1 MISLGQGVA
10 FLSTVGHW
18 NALSDPYSSAKY
30 FILATLVLAWG
41 LTVKP
46 QRGLLTIVG
55 LVYMSALTLA
65 ATVAFKRVSFVGH
78 NLSYFSGVLPSFL
91 VFACYHYS
99 LGDKWEKV
107 ANAFIFACCMA
118 SILALAHYQPQG
130 NYFNERAYALVGSP
144 VFLSGTL
151 AMSIPLCLGRG
162 RIALAIPLL
171 ATAILYTQSR
181 SGVLA
186 AVVGILGYYFAR
198 GILGLKGLLILC
210 AIALALI
217 AAMFSGIRDTS
228 KSDRGRYQM
237 MRVAAMAIA
246 DNPLTGIG
254 PERFAWVVQQYRDK
268 DFDSAAGKDFS
279 NSYTHNHLIEAML
292 TGGPIFLLVHL
303 LLIGTVGLYAYRCS
317 NAPVFG
323 ACLALCAFGLMQP
336 TPLAL
341 KASLACLLACLEPS
355 PRPLRRA
362 PFIALALLAFFA
374 ALSTVI
380 MAKILKTA
388 VNLGI
393 AQMAVEAYDFVPS
406 SKGEQ

>member
-1 MISLGQGVA
+1 MISIGQGVA

-18 NALSDPYSSAKY
+18 NALSDPYSCARY
-30 FILATLVLAWG
+30 LIIATLVLAWA

-78 NLSYFSGVLPSFL
+78 NLSYFTGVLPSFL

-107 ANAFIFACCMA
+107 ANAFILGCCLA
-118 SILALAHYQPQG
+118 AGLGILQYQPQG
-130 NYFNERAYALVGSP
+130 NYFNGRAYALAGSP

-151 AMSIPLCLGRG
+151 AMAIPLCLGRMTW
-162 RIALAIPLL
+162 LAVPLL
-171 ATAILYTQSR
+171 SVGIFFTQSR
-181 SGVLA
+181 SGILA
-186 AVVGILGYYFAR
+186 AVVGVLGYYFAKGAI
-198 GILGLKGLLILC
+198 GIRTLLILC
-210 AIALALI
+210 GLALGFI
-217 AAMFSGIRDTS
+217 LVTFSGIRDTS
-228 KSDRGRYQM
+228 GSDRGRYQM
-237 MRVAAMAIA
+237 MRLAAMAIA
-246 DNPLTGIG
+246 DNPFTGVG
-254 PERFAWVVQQYRDK
+254 PERFAWVIQQYRDEE
-268 DFDSAAGKDFS
+268 FDGADGKSFS
-279 NSYTHNHLIEAML
+279 NAYTHNHLVEALL
-292 TGGPIFLLVHL
+292 TGGPIFLLAHL
-303 LLIGTVGLYAYRCS
+303 LLIGTVGLYVYRCS

-341 KASLACLLACLEPS
+341 KAVCASLLACLEPS

>member
-1 MISLGQGVA
+1 MISIGQGVA

-18 NALSDPYSSAKY
+18 NALSDPYSSFKL

-55 LVYMSALTLA
+55 TVYMIALAFFSLI
-65 ATVAFKRVSFVGH
+65 AFKRVCWVGK
-78 NLSYFSGVLPSFL
+78 NLSYFTAVLPSFL

-107 ANAFIFACCMA
+107 ANAFILGCC
-118 SILALAHYQPQG
+118 LAAGLGIMQYQPQG
-130 NYFNERAYALVGSP
+130 NYFNGRAYALVGSP

-151 AMSIPLCLGRG
+151 AMAIPLCLGRLTY
-162 RIALAIPLL
+162 LAVPLL
-171 ATAILYTQSR
+171 SVGIFFTQSR
-181 SGVLA
+181 SGILA
-186 AVVGILGYYFAR
+186 AVVGVLGYYFAKGVI
-198 GILGLKGLLILC
+198 GIRSLLILC
-210 AIALALI
+210 GLALGFVLVT
-217 AAMFSGIRDTS
+217 FSGIRDTAG
-228 KSDRGRYQM
+228 SDRGRYQM

-254 PERFAWVVQQYRDK
+254 PERFAWVIQQYRDEEFNGA
-268 DFDSAAGKDFS
+268 DGKSFS
-279 NSYTHNHLIEAML
+279 NAYTHNHLVEAML

-341 KASLACLLACLEPS
+341 KANLACLLACLEPS

-362 PFIALALLAFFA
+362 PFIALAILAFFS

-380 MAKILKTA
+380 MSKILKTA
-388 VNLGI
+388 VSVGS
-393 AQMAVEAYDFVPS
+393 AQMAVDAYEWNKS
-406 SKGEQ
+406 AKGEQ